1 MSEDNTQAPD
11 PAATPPLDESIRQVG
26 AAGRAAADSAKHTL
40 RSLRR
45 LASADFALAR
55 SAFGRALAWAG
66 VAIVF
71 GASAWLLMAAT
82 LIALLQS
89 WGLSWLQALLITSL
103 LSLAVT
109 GYAIW
114 RVSYFF
120 HHTGMHATRRQL
132 SRLGLFDEPS
142 KLDINLSSRRF
153 RLRPEVIIQL
163 TRAHHQHTHS
173 TAQLACDT
181 CRDLQ
186 HKVRIFGGDE
196 SRAEHKIMDSR
207 RPDHALISIVVRA
220 QM

>member
-1 MSEDNTQAPD
+1 MSEDTARD
-11 PAATPPLDESIRQVG
+11 ADAAASPPLEESIREVSQASRG
-26 AAGRAAADSAKHTL
+26 AAEAAKHSL

-45 LASADFALAR
+45 LASADFALTR
-55 SAFGRALAWAG
+55 SAFGRALAWSG

-71 GASAWLLMAAT
+71 GASAWLLVAAT

-142 KLDINLSSRRF
+142 EEDPDAGVQI
-153 RLRPEVIIQL
+153 PEG
-163 TRAHHQHTHS
+163 
-173 TAQLACDT
+173 
-181 CRDLQ
+181 
-186 HKVRIFGGDE
+186 K
-196 SRAEHKIMDSR
+196 
-207 RPDHALISIVVRA
+207 P
-220 QM
+220 